1 MNRKMMKA
9 LTPPKDA
16 IMSEMWS
23 GKLFHIS
30 KNQVANVVNK
40 KSGHPNNWI
49 GHVQVQKH
57 ASNIR

>member
-23 GKLFHIS
+23 EKLFHIS
-30 KNQVANVVNK
+30 KNQVANVVHK
-40 KSGHPNNWI
+40 KNQAIQTTELDMFRYKSM
-49 GHVQVQKH
+49 
-57 ASNIR
+57 RL